1 MAEIENT
8 SKTWSPEVAI
18 ASALATG
25 SMDSY
30 ITGMESAGQCQLV
43 ASEQLPTDTDG
54 TDDEFVKLGFVFG
67 EPNPSD
73 PMFRPATL
81 PEGWR
86 KEGSDHAMW
95 SYVVDEHGRRRVGV
109 FYKAAF
115 YDRSANM
122 RLRHLSAYA
131 RDLAWD
137 GAMPVYGGDW
147 CTRESFAEQ
156 VAALRARLVKDL
168 AEAKTYAS
176 DLDSDYWPGRVAELE
191 KQLAKHDAWAAKVAA
206 DG

>member
-1 MAEIENT
+1 MTEIDNT
-8 SKTWSPEVAI
+8 AKTWSPEVAI
-18 ASALATG
+18 LSALATG
-25 SMDSY
+25 GMDSY
-30 ITGMESAGQCQLV
+30 ITGMESAGQGQLV
-43 ASEQLPTDTDG
+43 ASEQLPTDTYG

-86 KEGSDHAMW
+86 KERSDHAMW
-95 SYVVDEHGRRRVGV
+95 SYVVDQHGRRRVGV

-122 RLRHLSAYA
+122 RIRHLSAYA
-131 RDLAWD
+131 RELAWD
-137 GAMPVYGGDW
+137 DAMPVYGGDW
-147 CTRESFAEQ
+147 CTRASFAEQ
-156 VAALRARLVKDL
+156 VSGLRRHL
-168 AEAKTYAS
+168 AEQLDEAEGYAAER
-176 DLDSDYWPGRVAELE
+176 DDDYWPGRVGQLKEE
-191 KQLAKHDAWAAKVAA
+191 LAKHDAWAAKVAA

>member
-1 MAEIENT
+1 MTEIENT
-8 SKTWSPEVAI
+8 SKTWSPELAI

-30 ITGMESAGQCQLV
+30 ITGMESAGQGQLV

-67 EPNPSD
+67 DPNPAD
-73 PMFRPATL
+73 PMFRPAKL

-95 SYVVDEHGRRRVGV
+95 SYVVDEYGRRRVGV

-122 RLRHLSAYA
+122 RVRHLSAYA
-131 RDLAWD
+131 RDLAWND
-137 GAMPVYGGDW
+137 AMPVYGGDW
-147 CTRESFAEQ
+147 CTRESFAAE
-156 VAALRARLVKDL
+156 VASLRARLAEQL
-168 AEAKTYAS
+168 GEAKTYAS
-176 DLDSDYWPGRVAELE
+176 ELDSDYWPGRVVELE